1 MADRQPTMSKDGRF
15 SRHTA
20 QGAPVS
26 CNSRYA
32 TSQCW
37 RKQKDSFSGNRLAL
51 GIAQKNLALLSP
63 GAIST
68 AHPCFLSFDTAKLGR
83 PNPAYL
89 RSEKNLQKFTLRL
102 FLYSEQLKV
111 LYIRLDLEAFI

>member
-1 MADRQPTMSKDGRF
+1 MADRQPTVSEDGEF
-15 SRHTA
+15 FRHTA

-32 TSQCW
+32 TPQYW
-37 RKQKDSFSGNRLAL
+37 RKQKDSYSGNRLVL
-51 GIAQKNLALLSP
+51 GIAKKNLALLSP

-89 RSEKNLQKFTLRL
+89 RSEKNLQKIYLEVISL
-102 FLYSEQLKV
+102 F
-111 LYIRLDLEAFI
+111 